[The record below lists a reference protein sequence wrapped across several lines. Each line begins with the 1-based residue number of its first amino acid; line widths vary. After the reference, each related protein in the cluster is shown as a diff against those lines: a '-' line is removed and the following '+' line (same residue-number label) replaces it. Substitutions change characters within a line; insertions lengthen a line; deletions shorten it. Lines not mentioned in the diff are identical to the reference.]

1 MIGMITSHKGIRVE
15 DLSVSMY
22 LNASI
27 TSTDDVGKPVSVD
40 PSADFTVGFVADADI
55 LGVLQ
60 SFEHRVLEGGI
71 KVGAVCPLICFKFEY
86 SGTAPTRGGRV
97 VGDGTGKVKAAGA
110 GAGLNTVVTK
120 VDSTAKTVE
129 VMLK

>member
-1 MIGMITSHKGIRVE
+1 MFGMITSHKGIRNE
-15 DLSVSMY
+15 DLSVTMY
-22 LNASI
+22 LNSSI
-27 TSTDDVGKPVSVD
+27 TSVEDVGKPVSVD

-60 SFEHRVLEGGI
+60 SYEHRVLEGGI

-86 SGTAPTRGGRV
+86 SGAAPTRGGRV
-97 VGDGTGKVKAAGA
+97 IGDGTGKVKAAGA
-110 GAGLNTVVTK
+110 GAGLNSVVTK
-120 VDSTAKTVE
+120 VDTTAKTVE